1 VKEIDKNY
9 NSLNE
14 KCFPKQYRLLL
25 WCSPGFGVVD
35 VWLPVIRKLKQN
47 HNIAVDYI
55 FPEPSSLLLEDK
67 DSDLFNLAEKFA
79 ENVIYRGYSGRWF
92 VKNTLID
99 ARSSIKFSRFDEK
112 VSYLASRLTK
122 GTASKYSFLKALG
135 KYISALSAYYIRI
148 KENRENCSLHSIDLL
163 KADGILCDIIKENK
177 YVNKE
182 LKNDLKS
189 IPKFSMLHGNAAS
202 WAMNEFI
209 CEKFV
214 INRSDVTVYNMS
226 NLEVSGYKK
235 CFGVLD
241 ENLVHSGIPR
251 HDRDWIEFICNRS
264 ISVKD
269 NTFDSFVFIIG
280 RPASPYNTP
289 ERKKKALRDIYDVV
303 CIKHKLKLVVKMHPK
318 ESDQGIDYRIYNEV
332 FGVENY
338 GKNWTYSDMH
348 PFVLGRKSIFSIT
361 FFSGVAIDMLAINK
375 PTIEY
380 LNLEGLNLYDNSD
393 SLRDEFGNPVFQCR
407 YAKLVLGASSR
418 LELERHVESI
428 LNQYE
433 MTVSPLRSMYE
444 KYFMPFDGASKM
456 VANDIYKRIDTL
468 KVKNI

>member
-1 VKEIDKNY
+1 
-9 NSLNE
+9 
-14 KCFPKQYRLLL
+14 
-25 WCSPGFGVVD
+25 
-35 VWLPVIRKLKQN
+35 
-47 HNIAVDYI
+47 
-55 FPEPSSLLLEDK
+55 
-67 DSDLFNLAEKFA
+67 
-79 ENVIYRGYSGRWF
+79 
-92 VKNTLID
+92 
-99 ARSSIKFSRFDEK
+99 
-112 VSYLASRLTK
+112 
-122 GTASKYSFLKALG
+122 
-135 KYISALSAYYIRI
+135 
-148 KENRENCSLHSIDLL
+148 
-163 KADGILCDIIKENK
+163 
-177 YVNKE
+177 
-182 LKNDLKS
+182 
-189 IPKFSMLHGNAAS
+189 
-202 WAMNEFI
+202 MNEFI

-214 INRSDVTVYNMS
+214 INRSDVTVYTMS

-235 CFGVLD
+235 CFGILD

-251 HDRDWIEFICNRS
+251 HDSDWIEFICNQS
-264 ISVKD
+264 TPVKD
-269 NTFDSFVFIIG
+269 DIFDSFVLIIG

-338 GKNWTYSDMH
+338 GKNWTYSGMH

-393 SLRDEFGNPVFQCR
+393 SLRDEFGNPVFQYR

>member
-1 VKEIDKNY
+1 MHKKVKPTKYI
-9 NSLNE
+9 
-14 KCFPKQYRLLL
+14 LL
-25 WCSPGFGVVD
+25 WCTPGFGVLD
-35 VWLPVIRKLKQN
+35 IWLPIVKKLKEKGD
-47 HNIAVDYI
+47 IKIDFV
-55 FPEPSSLLLEDK
+55 FPEPSSLRLEDK
-67 DSDLFNLAEKFA
+67 QSDLFNLAEILSDD
-79 ENVIYRGYSGRWF
+79 VIYRSYSGFWF
-92 VKNTLID
+92 KARTLGEAHKNNKY
-99 ARSSIKFSRFDEK
+99 SVFDEK
-112 VSYLASRLTK
+112 IKIASRMLVK
-122 GTASKYSFLKALG
+122 GRLSKYFFVKVIG
-135 KYISALSAYYIRI
+135 KLILSISKYFIYT
-148 KENRENCSLHSIDLL
+148 KEKFRLL
-163 KADGILCDIIKENK
+163 NLYDVNLFNNADGILYDIVMEHKK
-177 YVNKE
+177 VNKE
-182 LKNDLKS
+182 LRVSLKN
-189 IPKFSMLHGNAAS
+189 IPKFSMFHGLAAS
-202 WAMNEFI
+202 WVMDQFI
-209 CEKFV
+209 CDKFV
-214 INRSDVTVYNMS
+214 TKRSDVTVYTMS

-235 CFGVLD
+235 CFGILD

-251 HDRDWIEFICNRS
+251 HDSDWIEFICNQS
-264 ISVKD
+264 TPVKD
-269 NTFDSFVFIIG
+269 DIFDSFVLIIG

-338 GKNWTYSDMH
+338 GKNWTYSGMH